1 MAGPDSLYSHSW
13 FLYPR
18 ASPVPLSSMAAL
30 YFSTVAVFLQHEH
43 LDYCSLHISGVI
55 NPQIKVLNGYIQQ
68 LTVLIGIVSV
78 CFIFL

>member
-43 LDYCSLHISGVI
+43 LDYCSLHI

-68 LTVLIGIVSV
+68 LTVLIVIVSV